1 VRGVTTF
8 AAVLCGHAQSKSGQS
23 KNGLTMATE
32 MVRTQLMG
40 HGWQCVRVS
49 YRDWIEHA
57 SVEERMAFLRA
68 ALMNA
73 GVHPKQ

>member
-1 VRGVTTF
+1 
-8 AAVLCGHAQSKSGQS
+8 
-23 KNGLTMATE
+23 MATE